1 MQPKEGKGLNF
12 GVIVTLKEISG
23 VNRIDEFIKL
33 CMVRGLLVT
42 PVNVQNQV
50 EIYQKA
56 EAEIKLE

>member
-1 MQPKEGKGLNF
+1 MQAKEGKGLNF

-23 VNRIDEFIKL
+23 INRIDEFIKL

-42 PVNVQNQV
+42 PVNVQKQV

-56 EAEIKLE
+56 EAEINLE